1 MIQEVFT
8 SALEAIAKAKQR
20 LDGLESEL
28 SSISSELNTFEGEYV
43 KEVKLLQEQ
52 INNQT
57 LLIDRLVKE
66 AIDKIPIP
74 KDGENGVDGKDSI
87 VDYQYILSQI
97 PTPKDGIDGQ
107 DGKSIKGDKGDKGDG
122 AIVDYELLKEFIMS
136 NLPKAIKGDKGA
148 DGKDGADGVGIES
161 ITENLGDIVIKLTDG
176 TIHRIKI
183 PKFISHGNNIIK
195 PSDATELIY
204 DVSTHSTL
212 KPESQVV
219 LVNAIGGNINITLP
233 EPSLCFNSN
242 RSYRIAVNK
251 IDTSTNTVTIL
262 PFGSELICGDIN
274 QQLLFQS
281 EVLNFITNGTHWYL
295 NS

>member
-1 MIQEVFT
+1 MIEEVFT

-20 LDGLESEL
+20 LDGLEEEL
-28 SSISSELNTFEGEYV
+28 SSISSELNTFEGEYA
-43 KEVKLLQEQ
+43 KEVQLLQEQ

-74 KDGENGVDGKDSI
+74 KDGENGIDGKDAI

-107 DGKSIKGDKGDKGDG
+107 EGKSIKGDKGDKGDD
-122 AIVDYELLKEFIMS
+122 AIVDYELLKEFIMA
-136 NLPKAIKGDKGA
+136 NLPKAVKGDKGE
-148 DGKDGADGVGIES
+148 DGKDGADGVGIVS
-161 ITENLGDIVIKLTDG
+161 ITDNLGDIVITLSDG
-176 TIHRIKI
+176 TIQRIKM

-233 EPSLCFNSN
+233 EPLLCFNSN

-251 IDTSTNTVTIL
+251 VDTSVNTVTIL
-262 PFGSELICGDIN
+262 PFGSELICGEAN

-281 EVLNFITNGTHWYL
+281 EVLNFITNGTNWYL